1 MHFERCSA
9 AMRRHRCSDRLAE
22 APTTVRANHPVVGT
36 IAWTGSSREERGAGV
51 SDRSQSEWK
60 PLPRLRTHEQVV
72 AEIENRLIAG
82 TLKAG
87 DRLPPERQF
96 AEALGVSRGAVR
108 EALRILEAI
117 GVVEAGTGS
126 GPTSGSVIVKD
137 SIAGMAM
144 VLRIHLQLA
153 SFTQEDLVEI
163 RLLIEGLAARKTAE
177 CATGK
182 VIATLRGRV
191 EEMRGNHTT
200 ASYNDLDAAFH
211 VAIVR
216 ASGNGL
222 AAVLMAALRETLR
235 QAMVTAFES
244 LEDPVSTMKVLTDEH
259 AAIVEAIAAG
269 DGDKAA
275 KLVTEHIR
283 AFYRAVGFGDMRWA
297 G

>member
-1 MHFERCSA
+1 MSEETP
-9 AMRRHRCSDRLAE
+9 SD
-22 APTTVRANHPVVGT
+22 
-36 IAWTGSSREERGAGV
+36 
-51 SDRSQSEWK
+51 WK
-60 PLPRLRTHEQVV
+60 PLPRMRTHEQVV
-72 AEIENRLIAG
+72 AEIENRLISG
-82 TLKAG
+82 SLKAG

-126 GPTSGSVIVKD
+126 GPTSGSMIVKD

-153 SFTQEDLVEI
+153 SFTQDDLLEV
-163 RLLIEGLAARKTAE
+163 RLLIERLAAWKAAE
-177 CATGK
+177 SATSED
-182 VIATLRGRV
+182 IANLRGLI
-191 EEMRGNHTT
+191 EKMRGVHTT
-200 ASYNDLDAAFH
+200 ATYNDLDAAFH
-211 VAIVR
+211 VRIVR

-222 AAVLMAALRETLR
+222 AAVLMAALREALR
-235 QAMVTAFES
+235 QAMVTAFSS
-244 LEDPVSTMKVLTDEH
+244 LEDPTATMKILTDEH

-275 KLVTEHIR
+275 ELVTNHIR
-283 AFYRAVGFGDMRWA
+283 GFYRAVGFSEMKWA

>member
-1 MHFERCSA
+1 M
-9 AMRRHRCSDRLAE
+9 
-22 APTTVRANHPVVGT
+22 VGT
-36 IAWTGSSREERGAGV
+36 IGGSRTFVRERGV
-51 SDRSQSEWK
+51 SVSEQTQSQWK
-60 PLPRLRTHEQVV
+60 PLPRMRTHEQVV
-72 AEIENRLIAG
+72 AEIESRLIAG

-126 GPTSGSVIVKD
+126 GPTSGSTIVRD
-137 SIAGMAM
+137 GIAGMAM

-153 SFTQEDLVEI
+153 SFTQADLVEI
-163 RLLIEGLAARKTAE
+163 RLLIEGLAARKAAE
-177 CATGK
+177 RRTDEDVATF
-182 VIATLRGRV
+182 RGQID
-191 EEMRGNHTT
+191 EMRGAHTT
-200 ASYNDLDAAFH
+200 ASYNDLDSAFH
-211 VAIVR
+211 VGIVR

-244 LEDPVSTMKVLTDEH
+244 LENPQDTMTALTGEH
-259 AAIVEAIAAG
+259 AAIVEAIAAR
-269 DGDKAA
+269 DGDRASD
-275 KLVTEHIR
+275 LVTEHIR
-283 AFYRAVGFGDMRWA
+283 AFYRSVGFSEMKWA

>member
-1 MHFERCSA
+1 M
-9 AMRRHRCSDRLAE
+9 
-22 APTTVRANHPVVGT
+22 
-36 IAWTGSSREERGAGV
+36 
-51 SDRSQSEWK
+51 
-60 PLPRLRTHEQVV
+60 

-87 DRLPPERQF
+87 DRLPAERQF

-126 GPTSGSVIVKD
+126 GPTSGSMIVKD

-153 SFTQEDLVEI
+153 SFTQADLVET
-163 RLLIEGLAARKTAE
+163 RLLIEGPAARKTAE
-177 CATGK
+177 GATAED
-182 VIATLRGRV
+182 VAELR
-191 EEMRGNHTT
+191 ELIEQMRGVHTT

-211 VAIVR
+211 VVIVR

-222 AAVLMAALRETLR
+222 AAALMAALREALR

-244 LEDPVSTMKVLTDEH
+244 LDDPVSTMTSLTDEH
-259 AAIVEAIAAG
+259 AAIVEAIATG
-269 DGDKAA
+269 DGDQASR
-275 KLVTEHIR
+275 LVTDHIR
-283 AFYRAVGFGDMRWA
+283 AFYRSVGFGEMEWT

>member
-1 MHFERCSA
+1 MSE
-9 AMRRHRCSDRLAE
+9 E
-22 APTTVRANHPVVGT
+22 AQ
-36 IAWTGSSREERGAGV
+36 
-51 SDRSQSEWK
+51 SQWK

-72 AEIENRLIAG
+72 AEIESRLKAG

-126 GPTSGSVIVKD
+126 GPTSGSMIVRD

-153 SFTQEDLVEI
+153 SFSQEDLVEI
-163 RLLIEGLAARKTAE
+163 RLLIESMAARKTAE
-177 CATGK
+177 SATSED
-182 VIATLRGRV
+182 IADLRALID
-191 EEMRGNHTT
+191 EMRGTHTT

-211 VAIVR
+211 VRIVR
-216 ASGNGL
+216 ASGNSL
-222 AAVLMAALRETLR
+222 AAVLMAALREALR

-244 LEDPVSTMKVLTDEH
+244 LEDPVTTMKTLTDEH
-259 AAIVEAIAAG
+259 AAIVEAIADR

-275 KLVTEHIR
+275 ELVTSHIR
-283 AFYRAVGFGDMRWA
+283 GFYRAVGFSDMKWA

>member
-1 MHFERCSA
+1 VS
-9 AMRRHRCSDRLAE
+9 
-22 APTTVRANHPVVGT
+22 
-36 IAWTGSSREERGAGV
+36 EETQ
-51 SDRSQSEWK
+51 SQWK

-72 AEIENRLIAG
+72 AEIESRLIAG

-126 GPTSGSVIVKD
+126 GPTSGSMIVKD

-153 SFTQEDLVEI
+153 SFTQEDLLEI
-163 RLLIEGLAARKTAE
+163 RLLIEGMAARKTAE
-177 CATGK
+177 GATVE
-182 VIATLRGRV
+182 VISELRGLI
-191 EEMRGNHTT
+191 EEMRGVHTT

-211 VAIVR
+211 VGIVR
-216 ASGNGL
+216 ASGNAL
-222 AAVLMAALRETLR
+222 AAVFMAALREALR
-235 QAMVTAFES
+235 QAMVAAFET
-244 LEDPVSTMKVLTDEH
+244 LENPVSTMTALTDEH

-269 DGDKAA
+269 DGDRAA
-275 KLVTEHIR
+275 ELVVTHIR
-283 AFYRAVGFGDMRWA
+283 AFYRSVGFNEMKWA

>member
-1 MHFERCSA
+1 MSEQA
-9 AMRRHRCSDRLAE
+9 Q
-22 APTTVRANHPVVGT
+22 
-36 IAWTGSSREERGAGV
+36 
-51 SDRSQSEWK
+51 SQWK

-72 AEIENRLIAG
+72 AEIENRLNAG

-126 GPTSGSVIVKD
+126 GPTSGSMIVKD

-153 SFTQEDLVEI
+153 SFSQQDLVEI
-163 RLLIEGLAARKTAE
+163 RLLIESMAARKAAE
-177 CATGK
+177 SATSED
-182 VIATLRGRV
+182 IASLRAFI
-191 EEMRGNHTT
+191 EEMRGTHTT
-200 ASYNDLDAAFH
+200 ASYNDLDSAFH
-211 VAIVR
+211 VGIVR
-216 ASGNGL
+216 ASGNSL
-222 AAVLMAALRETLR
+222 AAVLMAALREALR

-244 LEDPVSTMKVLTDEH
+244 LEDPVNTMKTLTDEH
-259 AAIVEAIAAG
+259 AAIVEAIADR

-275 KLVTEHIR
+275 ELVTNHIR
-283 AFYRAVGFGDMRWA
+283 GFYRAVGFSDMKWA